1 MKMKN
6 KLYIVL
12 FLLFT
17 LISLHAQTTA
27 DKFRSAMSAY
37 DRHQYAIA
45 NQLFQ
50 KFFLEHHLSDELY
63 ATAKYYSSEALLNLG
78 EKDAAATGFEYL
90 VNNFKWSNYRDKSLY
105 NLGLIYF
112 QTKQYI
118 KSADRLKMLVDEYP
132 KSSFSGMGYYWI
144 GEDYFKAGKLEDA
157 IDFFKN
163 AIKNNPNSSYVD
175 YTIFSLANIYDKMG
189 DFPNAIKY
197 YDNLLSYHSNS
208 PLANDAH
215 IRIGI
220 CYFKIKDY
228 DSASL
233 ELNNPA
239 LEKLPPLD
247 YSNDL
252 YLLAN
257 SYYRMQE
264 YPNAE
269 RAFIKIIENY
279 PDYKNL
285 RNAKYGLA
293 WCYFQQ
299 KHYDDAYKMFNSIS
313 DGNDSIAIQSFY
325 WMAESKR
332 YAGEE
337 EEAFNLYKKFID
349 KYPANTLIKGV
360 MFQIGTIYF
369 NSKTYNLAKQYLEN
383 ASSDADNTI
392 KAKSLMLIGEINL
405 EEKKYDLAIKYFSES
420 IQTPGVSE
428 NEKNRSKLGLGAA
441 YFFNRKYDQAI
452 TNLKDLTT
460 QYPNF
465 EKNKVNFYIAESY
478 YALQKYKEA
487 LNSYNKVDINEREV
501 GSLSLYGKA
510 YCYFNMHEYENASK
524 SFALYVKKFP
534 ESSRI
539 VDARIRLADS
549 YYGSKN
555 FAASSNI
562 YKEMFNLDKGSL
574 NNPYAYYQYA
584 QSLYKANKTAEAIN
598 EFRILQEKFPHSEYA
613 DKSLFVIGWINF
625 QQGNY
630 PEAIINYQNVLSTY
644 PHSLLGADVYY
655 SIGDS
660 YYNLGNYD
668 TAIINYQKVIS
679 IYPNSSH
686 VIDAINGIQ
695 YCYVAENHPDQAIN
709 MINQFVDANRDLH
722 SIDQIYFKK
731 GDIYYSIQ
739 DYKNAED
746 SYKQFIANYPN
757 SKLVPQA
764 YYWVGKSAENQN
776 QNADALYYFQKV
788 LESYPQS
795 ESAPD
800 AVIEMGNIYNEM
812 KDYDDAIQLYDKA
825 LKVLPNQL
833 RFPEI
838 LFNKGLTFENKKDV
852 SSASEVFNMIIQEY
866 NQSVF
871 ADKSKLELGIIDL
884 AANLYTDAT
893 NYFKDLAQTHTDE
906 IGAEAQ
912 YYLGETYFEQ
922 NDIQDAISSFVS
934 VATVFPAY
942 NEWIA
947 KSNLKLGDCYVK
959 LKNYR
964 KAREIYQSV
973 FVSHHADAFGKE
985 ARLKIRK
992 LK

>member
-1 MKMKN
+1 MKKIYF
-6 KLYIVL
+6 LVL
-12 FLLFT
+12 FLMSI
-17 LISLHAQTTA
+17 LIKIQAQTTA
-27 DKFRSAMSAY
+27 DKFSIAMDAY
-37 DRHQYAIA
+37 NSHQFAIA
-45 NQLFQ
+45 NKLFQ

-63 ATAKYYSSEALLNLG
+63 ATAKYYSSESLLNLG
-78 EKDAAATGFEYL
+78 EKNAAAAGFEYL
-90 VNNFKWSNYRDKSLY
+90 INNFMWSKYRDKSLY

-112 QTKQYI
+112 QTNQYNE
-118 KSADRLKMLVDEYP
+118 SADRLKLLINDYP
-132 KSSFSGMGYYWI
+132 YSSFSGIAYYWI
-144 GEDYFKAGKLEDA
+144 GEDYFKAGKLENA
-157 IDFFKN
+157 ITFFKN
-163 AIKNNPNSSYVD
+163 SIKNNPNNHYLD
-175 YTIFSLANIYDKMG
+175 YTIFALANLYEKMG
-189 DFPNAIKY
+189 DLKNAIKY
-197 YDNLLSYHSNS
+197 YDNLLSYHSDS

-233 ELNNPA
+233 ELNNPV
-239 LEKLPPLD
+239 LKKLPPLD

-257 SYYRMQE
+257 SYYRMLE

-269 RAFIKIIENY
+269 RAFIEIIEKY
-279 PDYKNL
+279 PDSKNL
-285 RNAKYGLA
+285 RSAKYGLA

-299 KHYDDAYKMFNSIS
+299 NHYNDAYKIFNSIS
-313 DGNDSIAIQSFY
+313 EGNDSIAIKSFY

-337 EEAFNLYKKFID
+337 EEAFYLYKKFID
-349 KYPANTLIKGV
+349 KYPGSNLIKGV
-360 MFQIGTIYF
+360 MFQIGAIYF
-369 NSKTYNLAKQYLEN
+369 NSKTYNLALQYLEN
-383 ASSDADNTI
+383 ASSDSDNVVR
-392 KAKSLMLIGEINL
+392 AKSLMLIGEINL
-405 EEKKYDLAIKYFSES
+405 DENKYELAIKYFTES
-420 IQTPGVSE
+420 INTPYAPE
-428 NEKNRSKLGLGAA
+428 NEINRSKLGLGVA
-441 YFFNRKYDQAI
+441 YFYEHQYEKAI
-452 TNLKDLTT
+452 ISLREITSKH
-460 QYPNF
+460 PNF
-465 EKNKVNFYIAESY
+465 ERNKVSFYIAESY
-478 YALQKYKEA
+478 YSLQKYKEA
-487 LNSYNKVDINEREV
+487 IKSYNEVDINEREV
-501 GSLSLYGKA
+501 GSLALYGKA

-524 SFALYVKKFP
+524 EFSLYITKFP

-562 YKEMFNLDKGSL
+562 YKEMFKYDRGALD
-574 NNPYAYYQYA
+574 NPYAFYQYA
-584 QSLYKANKTAEAIN
+584 QSLYKANKTADAIN
-598 EFRILQEKFPHSEYA
+598 EFRALQEKFPHSEYA

-630 PEAIINYQNVLSTY
+630 PEAISDYQNVLNRY

-686 VIDAINGIQ
+686 VLDAINGIQ

-709 MINQFVDANRDLH
+709 MINQFVDANPGLH
-722 SIDQIYFKK
+722 SLDQIYLKK

-746 SYKQFIANYPN
+746 SYKQFIANYPQ

-764 YYWVGKSAENQN
+764 YYWVGKSAENLN
-776 QNADALYYFQKV
+776 QNTDALYYFQKV
-788 LESYPQS
+788 LELFPKS

-800 AVIEMGNIYNEM
+800 AVIEMGNIYNVM
-812 KDYDDAIQLYDKA
+812 KDYEDAVQLYDKA
-825 LKVLPNQL
+825 LTILPNQL

-838 LFNKGLTFENKKDV
+838 LFNKGLTLENKKDIP
-852 SSASEVFNMIIQEY
+852 SASEVFNSIIQEY
-866 NQSVF
+866 NQSIF

-884 AANLYTDAT
+884 AANQYSDAA
-893 NYFKDLAQTHTDE
+893 NYFNDLAQKHTDE

-922 NDIQDAISSFVS
+922 NDIQDAVSSLVS

-942 NEWIA
+942 NEWVA

-959 LKNYR
+959 LKDYR
-964 KAREIYQSV
+964 KAREIYEAV
-973 FVSHHADAFGKE
+973 FSSHHADSYGKE

>member
-1 MKMKN
+1 MKN

-17 LISLHAQTTA
+17 LISVHAQTTA

-163 AIKNNPNSSYVD
+163 AIKNNPNNSYLD
-175 YTIFSLANIYDKMG
+175 YTIFSLANIYEKMG

-313 DGNDSIAIQSFY
+313 DGSDSIAIQSFY

-465 EKNKVNFYIAESY
+465 EKIK
-478 YALQKYKEA
+478 
-487 LNSYNKVDINEREV
+487 
-501 GSLSLYGKA
+501 
-510 YCYFNMHEYENASK
+510 
-524 SFALYVKKFP
+524 
-534 ESSRI
+534 
-539 VDARIRLADS
+539 
-549 YYGSKN
+549 
-555 FAASSNI
+555 
-562 YKEMFNLDKGSL
+562 
-574 NNPYAYYQYA
+574 
-584 QSLYKANKTAEAIN
+584 
-598 EFRILQEKFPHSEYA
+598 
-613 DKSLFVIGWINF
+613 
-625 QQGNY
+625 
-630 PEAIINYQNVLSTY
+630 
-644 PHSLLGADVYY
+644 
-655 SIGDS
+655 
-660 YYNLGNYD
+660 
-668 TAIINYQKVIS
+668 
-679 IYPNSSH
+679 
-686 VIDAINGIQ
+686 
-695 YCYVAENHPDQAIN
+695 
-709 MINQFVDANRDLH
+709 
-722 SIDQIYFKK
+722 
-731 GDIYYSIQ
+731 
-739 DYKNAED
+739 
-746 SYKQFIANYPN
+746 
-757 SKLVPQA
+757 
-764 YYWVGKSAENQN
+764 
-776 QNADALYYFQKV
+776 
-788 LESYPQS
+788 
-795 ESAPD
+795 
-800 AVIEMGNIYNEM
+800 
-812 KDYDDAIQLYDKA
+812 
-825 LKVLPNQL
+825 
-833 RFPEI
+833 
-838 LFNKGLTFENKKDV
+838 
-852 SSASEVFNMIIQEY
+852 
-866 NQSVF
+866 
-871 ADKSKLELGIIDL
+871 
-884 AANLYTDAT
+884 
-893 NYFKDLAQTHTDE
+893 
-906 IGAEAQ
+906 
-912 YYLGETYFEQ
+912 
-922 NDIQDAISSFVS
+922 
-934 VATVFPAY
+934 
-942 NEWIA
+942 
-947 KSNLKLGDCYVK
+947 
-959 LKNYR
+959 
-964 KAREIYQSV
+964 
-973 FVSHHADAFGKE
+973 
-985 ARLKIRK
+985 
-992 LK
+992 